1 MALAA
6 LVVLAL
12 GVAHIER
19 TTRDEGQFA
28 SNSSLDGAAGGTC
41 PSSRPGQCVQLA
53 ALLSAGVVKHGVD
66 GGFMYEGYD
75 ERRHDMEAAEAI

>member
-1 MALAA
+1 MPA
-6 LVVLAL
+6 
-12 GVAHIER
+12 
-19 TTRDEGQFA
+19 
-28 SNSSLDGAAGGTC
+28 
-41 PSSRPGQCVQLA
+41 SRPGQCVQLA